1 MMYVSYIAGKLEEKN
16 TMKYNFIPTK
26 MAITIKIA
34 NNGTSLVAQWLR
46 LCAPNAGALGSITG
60 QETRSRMPQLRVL
73 TLPLKILHAS
83 AKSEDPTCHS

>member
-1 MMYVSYIAGKLEEKN
+1 MMYVSYIAVKLEERN
-16 TMKYNFIPTK
+16 TVKYNFIPTK

-34 NNGTSLVAQWLR
+34 NNGASLVVQWLR

-60 QETRSRMPQLRVL
+60 QETRSRVPQLRVL

-83 AKSEDPTCHS
+83 VKSEDPTCYN